1 MNPVESF
8 IENSGHN
15 EYEILTFLHHYILG
29 KENSIEPLL
38 SYGIPFYKLNHRI
51 CYLNPIKC
59 GGVDL
64 VFINANLMVN
74 KNLLNFEKRKQVGGI
89 VFSKLNNIKVEI
101 LDLLFEDALFVDHN
115 FIKKSKMKSKF

>member
-1 MNPVESF
+1 
-8 IENSGHN
+8 
-15 EYEILTFLHHYILG
+15 
-29 KENSIEPLL
+29 
-38 SYGIPFYKLNHRI
+38 
-51 CYLNPIKC
+51 
-59 GGVDL
+59 
-64 VFINANLMVN
+64 MVN